1 MFVTIMQM
9 VESTEAFYVCCS
21 GHSRVHTDDVMKALP
36 MSSSTGGG
44 GCLACKGMKA
54 AGFGVADLHSGHS

>member
-21 GHSRVHTDDVMKALP
+21 GHSRVHTDDVMKALA

-44 GCLACKGMKA
+44 GC
-54 AGFGVADLHSGHS
+54 